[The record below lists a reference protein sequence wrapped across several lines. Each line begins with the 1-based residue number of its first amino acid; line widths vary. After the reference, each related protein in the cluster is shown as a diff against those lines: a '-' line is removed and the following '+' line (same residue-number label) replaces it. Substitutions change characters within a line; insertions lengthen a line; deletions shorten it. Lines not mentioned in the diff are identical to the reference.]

1 MIAHSRRHFL
11 RTGLAFL
18 AAPAIVRASS
28 LMPVKS
34 LLGLRFEGFEISGF
48 YTAAPSAALIEMS
61 ALLERMMREAA
72 AEIPNYALMNLSD
85 IRALSGMELRE

>member
-1 MIAHSRRHFL
+1 MIAQSRRQFL

-34 LLGLRFEGFEISGF
+34 LLGLREEGFVFSGF
-48 YTAAPSAALIEMS
+48 FSSVPLDELTDMS
-61 ALLERMMREAA
+61 ALIDRMV
-72 AEIPNYALMNLSD
+72 AEVYRVDGLH
-85 IRALSGMELRE
+85 LR